1 MVFKSKYKGGKE
13 MKKIISMLLA
23 AGMIMSLVACGNQ
36 GTATVESVV
45 EEVESTVE
53 EAAAPAEE
61 AAEEPAAEEA
71 AEEPAAEEAA
81 AEEETAEGGDFHIGI
96 VTGSVSQSEDD
107 RRGAEAFQAQYGE
120 DRVTLAIYPDNF
132 TEELETTIQTIVNLS
147 DDPDMKA
154 IIVNQAIPGT
164 TEAFRQ
170 IKEKRPDI
178 ICIAGE
184 SHEDLPE
191 IGSAADL
198 VVNNDFVA
206 RGYLM
211 IRTAH
216 ELGCDTFVHISF
228 PRHLSYETMSR
239 RVAIMKAAC
248 EEFGMS
254 FEMETA
260 PDPTTD
266 VGVPGA
272 QAYILEHVPEWVEK
286 YGTNSAYFCTN
297 DAHTEPLLKQLLEYG
312 GYFIEADLPS
322 PLMGYPGALGLDLT
336 EEAGDFQ
343 KILAKVEEAVVEK
356 GGEGRFGT
364 WAYSYGYT
372 VSAGL
377 AQHAM
382 NVINGESEL
391 LDIDDISEA
400 YGVFSPGAEWNGSNY
415 TNADTGVKAEN
426 TFLIYQDTYIMGNPG
441 HYMGSTEIEVPEE
454 YFTIK

>member
-1 MVFKSKYKGGKE
+1 
-13 MKKIISMLLA
+13 MKKIVALLLA
-23 AGMIMSLVACGNQ
+23 LVMVLSLAACAGKTTQQTPAPSTTD
-36 GTATVESVV
+36 TADTSADN
-45 EEVESTVE
+45 SSD
-53 EAAAPAEE
+53 AAETPAEE
-61 AAEEPAAEEA
+61 TPAASDGA
-71 AEEPAAEEAA
+71 V
-81 AEEETAEGGDFHIGI
+81 HIGI

-107 RRGAEAFQAQYGE
+107 RRGAEAFQAEYGE
-120 DRVTLAIYPDNF
+120 DMVKLAIYPDNF
-132 TEELETTIQTIVNLS
+132 TEELETTIQTIVNMS

-170 IKEKRPDI
+170 IKERRPDI

-198 VVNNDFVA
+198 VTNNDFVA
-206 RGYLM
+206 RGYLI

-228 PRHLSYETMSR
+228 PRHMSYETMSR
-239 RVAIMKAAC
+239 RVAIMQAAC
-248 EEFGMS
+248 DEFGME
-254 FEMETA
+254 FVLETA
-260 PDPTTD
+260 PDPTSD

-272 QAYILEHVPEWVEK
+272 QAYILEKVPEWVEK
-286 YGTNSAYFCTN
+286 YGQNAAYFCTN
-297 DAHTEPLLKQLLEYG
+297 DAHTEPLLKSLLEYG

-336 EEAGDFQ
+336 EEAGDFD
-343 KILAKVEEAVVEK
+343 KILAKVEEAICEK
-356 GGEGRFGT
+356 GGAGRFGT

-377 AQHAM
+377 AQHAL

-391 LDIDDISEA
+391 CDVDDIA
-400 YGVFSPGAEWNGSNY
+400 KAFTKYSPKASWNGSNY
-415 TNADTGVKAEN
+415 TNADTGVKMDN
-426 TFLIYQDTYIMGNPG
+426 VFLVYQDTYIMGDPG
-441 HYMGSTEIEVPEE
+441 FFMGSTEVEVPEK
-454 YFTIK
+454 YFTLK

>member
-1 MVFKSKYKGGKE
+1 
-13 MKKIISMLLA
+13 MKRKLLSLLLA
-23 AGMIMSLVACGNQ
+23 SAMTFSLLP
-36 GTATVESVV
+36 ATVFAASV
-45 EEVESTVE
+45 EEIEIEDDEDESEDTDDSG
-53 EAAAPAEE
+53 EAG
-61 AAEEPAAEEA
+61 
-71 AEEPAAEEAA
+71 
-81 AEEETAEGGDFHIGI
+81 AEGDYHIGI

-107 RRGAEAFQAQYGE
+107 RRGAEAFQEMYGE
-120 DRVTLAIYPDNF
+120 DRVKLAIYPDNF

-170 IKEKRPDI
+170 IKERRPDI
-178 ICIAGE
+178 LCIAGE

-198 VVNNDFVA
+198 VCNNDFVA
-206 RGYLM
+206 RGYLI

-248 EEFGMS
+248 EEFGMK
-254 FEMETA
+254 FVMESA

-336 EEAGDFQ
+336 EEAGDFE

-356 GGEGRFGT
+356 GGAGRFGT

-382 NVINGESEL
+382 NVIDGTSEL
-391 LDIDDISEA
+391 CDIDDIAKA
-400 YGVFSPGAEWNGSNY
+400 YQVFSPNAAWNGSNY
-415 TNADTGVKAEN
+415 VNADTSVKMDN
-426 TFLIYQDTYIMGNPG
+426 VFLVYQDTYIMGDPG
-441 HYMGSTEIEVPEE
+441 KFMGSTDVEVPEK
-454 YFTIK
+454 YFTTK

>member
-1 MVFKSKYKGGKE
+1 
-13 MKKIISMLLA
+13 MKKKLLSLILASAMAISAFAVPTLA
-23 AGMIMSLVACGNQ
+23 A
-36 GTATVESVV
+36 
-45 EEVESTVE
+45 EVETIEIEDEEEETE
-53 EAAAPAEE
+53 EAADEETE
-61 AAEEPAAEEA
+61 AA
-71 AEEPAAEEAA
+71 
-81 AEEETAEGGDFHIGI
+81 GDYHIGI

-107 RRGAEAFQAQYGE
+107 RRGAEAFQEKYGE

-170 IKEKRPDI
+170 IKERRPDI
-178 ICIAGE
+178 LCIAGE

-198 VVNNDFVA
+198 VCNNDFVA
-206 RGYLM
+206 RGYLI

-228 PRHLSYETMSR
+228 PRHMSYETMSR

-248 EEFGMS
+248 EEFGMK

-336 EEAGDFQ
+336 EEAGDFE
-343 KILAKVEEAVVEK
+343 KILAKVESAIVEK
-356 GGEGRFGT
+356 GGAGRFGT

-382 NVINGESEL
+382 NVIDGKSEL
-391 LDIDDISEA
+391 DDIDDIAAA
-400 YGVFSPGAEWNGSNY
+400 YQEFSPKAEWNGSNY
-415 TNADTGVKAEN
+415 TNADTGVKMDN
-426 TFLIYQDTYIMGNPG
+426 VFLVYQDTYIMGDPG
-441 HYMGSTEIEVPEE
+441 HFMGSTDVEVPEK
-454 YFTIK
+454 YFTTK

>member
-1 MVFKSKYKGGKE
+1 
-13 MKKIISMLLA
+13 MKKRLVSIVLGAVMALTLA
-23 AGMIMSLVACGNQ
+23 ACGGNT
-36 GTATVESVV
+36 GAATIENTEAQ
-45 EEVESTVE
+45 EETT
-53 EAAAPAEE
+53 EAEAPAEDAGEAE
-61 AAEEPAAEEA
+61 AAGEE
-71 AEEPAAEEAA
+71 
-81 AEEETAEGGDFHIGI
+81 FHIGI

-107 RRGAEAFQAQYGE
+107 RRGAEAFQAKYGE
-120 DRVTLAIYPDNF
+120 ENVTLAIYPDNF
-132 TEELETTIQTIVNLS
+132 TEEQETTIQTIVNLS
-147 DDPDMKA
+147 DDPLMKA
-154 IIVNQAIPGT
+154 IIVNQAVPGT
-164 TEAFRQ
+164 TEAFRR
-170 IKEKRPDI
+170 IKESRPDI

-228 PRHLSYETMSR
+228 PRHMSYETMSR
-239 RVAIMKAAC
+239 RVAIMKEAC
-248 EEFGMS
+248 NEFGMK

-272 QAYILEHVPEWVEK
+272 QAYILEHVPEWIEK

-297 DAHTEPLLKQLLEYG
+297 DAHTEPLLKKLLELG

-322 PLMGYPGALGLDLT
+322 PLMGYPGALGIDLT
-336 EEAGDFQ
+336 EEAGDFE
-343 KILAKVEEAVVEK
+343 KILAKVESAVVEK
-356 GGEGRFGT
+356 GGAGRFGT

-377 AQHAM
+377 AEHAR
-382 NVINGESEL
+382 NVILGTSEL
-391 LDIDDISEA
+391 NDIDAISAA

-415 TNADTGVKAEN
+415 TNVDTGVKSDN
-426 TFLIYQDTYIMGNPG
+426 IFLIYQDTYIMGNPG
-441 HYMGSTEIEVPEE
+441 HYMGSTDVEVPEK
-454 YFTIK
+454 YFTVK

>member
-1 MVFKSKYKGGKE
+1 MGGNNMRKLLGVFL
-13 MKKIISMLLA
+13 SMTLA
-23 AGMIMSLVACGNQ
+23 AGLAACAAAPAAPA
-36 GTATVESVV
+36 ATV
-45 EEVESTVE
+45 TVE
-53 EAAAPAEE
+53 EAAEETAEAVEE
-61 AAEEPAAEEA
+61 AAEETEEA
-71 AEEPAAEEAA
+71 AEEAEEAAPEAEEAA
-81 AEEETAEGGDFHIGI
+81 ADNFHIGI

-107 RRGAEAFQAQYGE
+107 RRGAEAFQAMYGE
-120 DRVTLAIYPDNF
+120 DRVKLAIYPDNF

-170 IKEKRPDI
+170 IKDRRPDI

-184 SHEDLPE
+184 AHEDLPE

-206 RGYLM
+206 RGYLI

-228 PRHLSYETMSR
+228 PRHMSYETMSR
-239 RVAIMKAAC
+239 RVAIMQKAC
-248 EEFGMS
+248 DEFGMK
-254 FEMETA
+254 FVLETA

-336 EEAGDFQ
+336 EEAGDFE
-343 KILAKVEEAVVEK
+343 KILAKVESAIVEK
-356 GGEGRFGT
+356 GGAGRFGT

-391 LDIDDISEA
+391 DDIDDISKA
-400 YGVFSPGAEWNGSNY
+400 YAVFSPGANWNGSNY
-415 TNADTGVKAEN
+415 TNADTGVKSDN
-426 TFLIYQDTYIMGNPG
+426 TFLIYQDTYIMGDPG
-441 HYMGSTEIEVPEE
+441 HYMGSTEVEVPEE
-454 YFTIK
+454 YFTTK